1 MKKRISIMIFILL
14 LSLLLVA
21 CNTQKPLSYYQ
32 KSVEK
37 TEEIEKGKMSLDITV
52 LNDFKTDNLTKEE
65 ILKISSYNKLE
76 FSLISTYDYL
86 KNHLIGYGYF
96 NSGNTG
102 YDFEVYGKEKSLY
115 LKLPMMEKY
124 YQINTSD
131 FEQDQNQEQGDFV
144 ETITENWTEM
154 LQQEDVVKGEDSILN
169 MEDGQVKIVKYTI
182 TPNSEEMKQFIAE
195 SFIIAVRENYELIK
209 EYVKD
214 IEINLEQLK
223 IFDDIKNIE
232 YIETAYIDIDGYIVQ
247 NDIDISMQF
256 SGEYAPI
263 NGIQINIVMKNWN
276 IEKEQ
281 SFNFP
286 NIDSNNTISMDEIDF
301 NNIGGH
307 E

>member
-1 MKKRISIMIFILL
+1 MIKRINMAVFILL
-14 LSLLLVA
+14 LSLLLAA

-65 ILKISSYNKLE
+65 ILKISSYSKLE
-76 FSLISTYDYL
+76 LNLVSQYDYVQ
-86 KNHLIGYGYF
+86 NCLIGYGYF
-96 NSGNTG
+96 NSNNVG
-102 YDFEVYGKEKSLY
+102 YDFEIYDKDDNIY
-115 LKLPMMEKY
+115 LKLPMLENY
-124 YQINTSD
+124 YQVDSDD
-131 FEQDQNQEQGDFV
+131 FEQNEEQEDFV
-144 ETITENWTEM
+144 KTITENWTEM

-169 MEDGQVKIVKYTI
+169 TEDGQVKIVKYTI
-182 TPNSEEMKQFIAE
+182 TPSSEEMKQFITE

-214 IEINLEQLK
+214 IEIDMEQLK

-232 YIETAYIDIDGYIVQ
+232 YIETAYIDIDGYMVQ
-247 NDIDISMQF
+247 NDIDINMQF
-256 SGEYAPI
+256 SGEHAPI
-263 NGIQINIVMKNWN
+263 NDIQIKIIMNNWN

-281 SFNFP
+281 SFDFP
-286 NIDSNNTISMDEIDF
+286 NIDSDRIIPVKELDF
-301 NNIGGH
+301 SNLGG